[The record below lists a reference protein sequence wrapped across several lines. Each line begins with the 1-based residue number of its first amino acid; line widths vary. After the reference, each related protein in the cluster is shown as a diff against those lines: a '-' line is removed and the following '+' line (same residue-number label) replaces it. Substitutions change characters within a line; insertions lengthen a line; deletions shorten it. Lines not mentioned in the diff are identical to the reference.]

1 VRQDSEA
8 ERPFAD
14 RRRLTIVFLASVSLL
29 LGFATLAIYFQTYRH
44 DFVSYDD
51 GDYVYGNV
59 WVSRGLRLRGVIWAI
74 TALYINWHPL
84 TWLSHMLDVELFGL
98 TPGPEHLVNVA
109 FHMASTILLL
119 VALSRMTGKPGRSAL
134 VSAVFA
140 VHPLHVESVAWIA
153 ERKDVLSTFFEV
165 LTLLFYAGYARNRT
179 MARYVAVVV
188 AFACALM
195 SKPMAV
201 TFPFVL
207 LLLDYWPL
215 GRTKVWPVIREKI
228 PLFAMSFAA
237 GVLTMIAQ
245 RRSGAVISL
254 GRVPFGGR
262 LANAAIASVWY
273 ARKAIWPAKLA
284 CFYPLQPARLR
295 DVVLSLMA
303 LAIITSAAR
312 RWQTRRPYFLV
323 GWLWYLGM
331 LVPVIGIVQ
340 VGLQSVADRYSYM
353 PLTGLSIAFIW
364 LIADALSGRFVL
376 QGLGVFLATV
386 GLAVLAVAA
395 WRQTSWWK
403 DGETLYRHATAVTQK
418 NYLMESN
425 LGAVL
430 SIEGRHAE
438 AIEQYRR
445 AIADR
450 PDFEPPYANLGG
462 ELLDAGRVDEASV
475 ALKEALRI
483 NPEMELAQSN
493 LGSVY
498 KRRGDYAKARE
509 LLVKALGHKPDDA
522 FAQSDLCFVMA
533 KTESDDEAIAHCR
546 EAIRLRPRLGE
557 AYVNL
562 ARILADQGNKA
573 AAAGEYERLLA
584 VLPSY
589 PGARAALDDLKLR

>member
-1 VRQDSEA
+1 VRQESET
-8 ERPFAD
+8 ESPFAD
-14 RRRLTIVFLASVSLL
+14 RRRLTIVFLASAGLL

-44 DFVSYDD
+44 DYVSYDD
-51 GDYVYGNV
+51 GDYVYGNA
-59 WVSRGLRLRGVIWAI
+59 WVSRGLSLRGLIWAI

-84 TWLSHMLDVELFGL
+84 TWLSHMLDVQLFGL
-98 TPGPEHLVNVA
+98 APGPQHLVNVG
-109 FHMASTILLL
+109 FHMATTILLL
-119 VALSRMTGKPGRSAL
+119 VALSCMTGKPGRSAL
-134 VSAVFA
+134 AAAVFA

-153 ERKDVLSTFFEV
+153 ERKDVLSTFFEM
-165 LTLLFYAGYARNRT
+165 LTLLLYAGYARKRT
-179 MARYVAVVV
+179 TARYIAVVV

-215 GRTKVWPVIREKI
+215 GRREMWPAIREKI

-237 GVLTMIAQ
+237 GVLTVVAQ
-245 RRSGAVISL
+245 RRAGAVMSL
-254 GRVPFGGR
+254 GRVPFAGR
-262 LANAAIASVWY
+262 IANAAIAWIWY

-295 DVVLSLMA
+295 DVVFSLLA
-303 LAIITSAAR
+303 LAVVTVTAF
-312 RWQTRRPYFLV
+312 RWRTRRPHFLV

-340 VGLQSVADRYSYM
+340 VGLQGVADRYSYM

-364 LIADALSGRFVL
+364 LIADALSGKLVL
-376 QGLGVFLATV
+376 QALAGLLATMA
-386 GLAVLAVAA
+386 LLVLAIAA
-395 WRQTSWWK
+395 WRQAALWK
-403 DGETLYRHATAVTQK
+403 DGETLYRHAIAVTQK

-462 ELLDAGRVDEASV
+462 ELLDAGRIDEASV
-475 ALKEALRI
+475 VLKEALRI

-498 KRRGDYAKARE
+498 KRRGDYGQARE
-509 LLVKALGHKPDDA
+509 LLVKAVGHKPDDA
-522 FAQSDLCFVMA
+522 FAHSDLCFVLA
-533 KTESDDEAIAHCR
+533 KIGSADEAIAHCR

-573 AAAGEYERLLA
+573 AAAEEYERLLA
-584 VLPSY
+584 ILPSY
-589 PGARAALDDLKLR
+589 PGARAALDSLNLR